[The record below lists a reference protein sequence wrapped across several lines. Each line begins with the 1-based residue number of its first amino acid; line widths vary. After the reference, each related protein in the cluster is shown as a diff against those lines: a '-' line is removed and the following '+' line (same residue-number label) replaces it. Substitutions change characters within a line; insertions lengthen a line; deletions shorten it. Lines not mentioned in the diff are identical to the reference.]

1 MFCCLNKTIIYNLQC
16 YTCGGVMNNCVIRFG
31 SSDEDIKKI
40 FQNPKEAKKM
50 PNNVLYVRD
59 AKQLASILSS
69 ERLSLLLNL
78 YKENMDVS
86 TTAKKLGRKQEAI
99 SRDASILEAAGMI
112 TKTKKGKSVYLKPKI
127 KKIEIEF
134 C

>member
-1 MFCCLNKTIIYNLQC
+1 MDS
-16 YTCGGVMNNCVIRFG
+16 CVVRFG

-40 FQNPKEAKKM
+40 FENPKEAKKM
-50 PNNVLYVRD
+50 PNNILYVRD

-99 SRDASILEAAGMI
+99 SRDASILEAAGII
-112 TKTKKGKSVYLKPKI
+112 TKTKKGKNVYLKPKI